1 MNSTTK
7 LRNALSF
14 LLPVSVWSGL
24 VLNVVKRGGGLGL
37 VSLQSVAGHTVH
49 HLKSSL
55 GVLAGTGTVMGV
67 TASKVYVVRLCSLTI
82 SRNLFRS
89 MF

>member
-1 MNSTTK
+1 MSNQIFLQAFQDEFLSESI
-7 LRNALSF
+7 SF
-14 LLPVSVWSGL
+14 LVWSGL

-55 GVLAGTGTVMGV
+55 GVLAGT
-67 TASKVYVVRLCSLTI
+67 
-82 SRNLFRS
+82 
-89 MF
+89 

>member
-1 MNSTTK
+1 MC
-7 LRNALSF
+7 
-14 LLPVSVWSGL
+14 SGV

-55 GVLAGTGTVMGV
+55 GVLAGT
-67 TASKVYVVRLCSLTI
+67 
-82 SRNLFRS
+82 
-89 MF
+89 